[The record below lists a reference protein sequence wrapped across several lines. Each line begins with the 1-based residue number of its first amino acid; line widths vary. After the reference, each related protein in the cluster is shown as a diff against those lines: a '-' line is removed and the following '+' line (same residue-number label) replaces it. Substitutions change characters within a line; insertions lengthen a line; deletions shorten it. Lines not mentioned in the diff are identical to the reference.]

1 MLSLLLLL
9 LLNLSGLGM
18 AHPGSHDEGA
28 YFRSLASSRSVQEA
42 RQKLAIC
49 SNHIKRGELDARA
62 AVRRAAILDSY
73 RGISHSNSVSK
84 SVRSSFSQAA
94 LSSSEN
100 PSCLLTPEATIG
112 PFWVDGELIRSDVTD
127 GEPGIPLILDGE
139 FIDIHTCEPVEDVF
153 WEIWN
158 CNATGSYSGVQDFGH
173 HHGDDDSNLDKTYLR
188 GIQRTDKDGA
198 AQFTTIFPGHYAGRA
213 THIHVLAHVG
223 ATILP
228 NRTVTGGHVAHIGQL
243 FFDQDLIA
251 AVEST
256 AHYKTNNARLTPNI
270 NDGIF
275 NDVNRASS
283 YDPILSYTRLGH
295 SLEDG
300 ILAWATMGIDVSASY
315 KAESAASLT
324 DHGGVAHPHRWSAH
338 VPGASNILMGV
349 VGLGLVFW
357 VARSFRQFCV
367 RSA

>member
-1 MLSLLLLL
+1 MLSLCLLLLL
-9 LLNLSGLGM
+9 HLSGFGT
-18 AHPGSHDEGA
+18 AHPGSHDETA
-28 YFRSLASSRSVQEA
+28 YFRSLVSSRSVHEA
-42 RQKLAIC
+42 RQKLARC
-49 SNHIKRGELDARA
+49 SDHIKRKGLDARA
-62 AVRRAAILDSY
+62 ATRRAAILDSY
-73 RGISHSNSVSK
+73 RGISHSGAGPK
-84 SVRSSFSQAA
+84 SSRSSTSQAV

-100 PSCLLTPEATIG
+100 PPCLLTPEATIG
-112 PFWVDGELIRSDVTD
+112 PFWVDGELIRSNVTD

-158 CNATGSYSGVQDFGH
+158 CNATGTYSGVQDFGH

-188 GIQRTDKDGA
+188 GVQRTDKDGA
-198 AQFTTIFPGHYAGRA
+198 AQFTTVFPGHYPGRA

-228 NRTVTGGHVAHIGQL
+228 NNTVTGGHVAHIGQL

-256 AHYKTNNARLTPNI
+256 PHYKANNVRITPNI

-275 NDVNRASS
+275 NDVNSASG

-295 SLEDG
+295 SLDDG
-300 ILAWATMGIDVSASY
+300 ILAWTTMGIDLSASY
-315 KAESAASLT
+315 EAESAASLT
-324 DHGGVAHPHRWSAH
+324 DHGGVAHFHGWSAH
-338 VPGASNILMGV
+338 VPGAREIIVLV

-357 VARSFRQFCV
+357 LARSFRQFCA